1 MRGMTATTVHLVD
14 DDESHLRAVGRMLS
28 AQGFQVR
35 TYSSGAALLSGVD
48 GDTRGC
54 VVADLD
60 MPELDG
66 LQLQAALA
74 RGGILM
80 PVVFLSGRGDIPH
93 TVQAMR
99 EGAVDFIEKHAP
111 GDQLV
116 AAIRR
121 AFAQDTA
128 DRDERQRRS
137 ELARRFESLTPRE
150 LEVLAEV
157 IDGLLNK
164 QIAAKLGICERTVKM
179 HRTSITT
186 KVGVHSAARLS
197 TLAREAG
204 LFGLAASGR

>member
-1 MRGMTATTVHLVD
+1 MSAPSVYLVD
-14 DDESHLRAVGRMLS
+14 DDESHLRAVARMLS
-28 AQGFQVR
+28 AQGFPVR
-35 TYSSGAALLSGVD
+35 TYSSGAALLSGVN

-54 VVADLD
+54 VVADLE

-99 EGAVDFIEKHAP
+99 EGAVDFIEKHAS

-121 AFAQDTA
+121 ALE
-128 DRDERQRRS
+128 RDAAESAERGRQG
-137 ELARRFESLTPRE
+137 ELARRFASLTPRE

-186 KVGVHSAARLS
+186 KVGVHSAARLA

>member
-1 MRGMTATTVHLVD
+1 MSSASVHLVD
-14 DDESHLRAVGRMLS
+14 DDESHLRAVARMLS
-28 AQGFQVR
+28 ALGFPVR
-35 TYSSGAALLSGVD
+35 TYASGASLLAGVD

-66 LQLQAALA
+66 LQLQVLLA
-74 RGGILM
+74 RRGILM

-111 GDQLV
+111 GDRLV

-121 AFAQDTA
+121 ALE
-128 DRDERQRRS
+128 RDVAESAERCRQG
-137 ELARRFESLTPRE
+137 ELARRFASLTPRE
-150 LEVLAEV
+150 LEVLAAV

-186 KVGVHSAARLS
+186 KVGVHSAARLA

-204 LFGLAASGR
+204 LFGGLAANGR